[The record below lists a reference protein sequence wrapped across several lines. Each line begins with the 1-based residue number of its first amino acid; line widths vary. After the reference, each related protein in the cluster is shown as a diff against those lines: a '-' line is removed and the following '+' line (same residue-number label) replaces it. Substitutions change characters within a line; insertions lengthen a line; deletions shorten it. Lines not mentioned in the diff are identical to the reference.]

1 MPNKSAIYTRLVIAQ
16 LLNISEKRVKQLT
29 EDGIISEYS
38 SGFYKMVPAVQGYI
52 KYLQRQVSD
61 DDPASNYNAEKARLT
76 RVKREDAELN
86 LKVKKNELHES
97 SDIEFIMTN
106 MLIAFKSKLE
116 VLPHK
121 VLPNIVS
128 IPDGM
133 EKAEKIVE
141 VLNAAIDEAL
151 NELSGYA
158 PNNFD
163 EENYLAQLDD
173 TVIDEVEL
181 DGA

>member
-1 MPNKSAIYTRLVIAQ
+1 
-16 LLNISEKRVKQLT
+16 
-29 EDGIISEYS
+29 
-38 SGFYKMVPAVQGYI
+38 
-52 KYLQRQVSD
+52 
-61 DDPASNYNAEKARLT
+61 
-76 RVKREDAELN
+76 
-86 LKVKKNELHES
+86 
-97 SDIEFIMTN
+97 MTN

-121 VLPNIVS
+121 VLANIVS

-173 TVIDEVEL
+173 TVIDEVAL
-181 DGA
+181 DGD